1 MQSAGMDLD
10 FNLRIDPAWLDGLR
24 GELNRA
30 GRLRIDPALDESAAE
45 ALRAELAASTDWTLT
60 WRQGPAEREADPA
73 TLARLSPAQL
83 TALEAFARAGDQHT
97 FRFMHDAIRV
107 SPKAEGRAARG
118 MLLDRLVDALNA
130 PATLDKISAL
140 TGEPVRYFNGD
151 ATRYR
156 PGHFL
161 TTHNDGR
168 KHGKRV
174 VAMVLNLSP
183 WHIDWGGLMLFHDAG
198 GQSATAWVPQF
209 NTANLFLVPQDHSVT
224 WVNAL
229 APQQRIAVAGWFYA
243 D

>member
-1 MQSAGMDLD
+1 MIQAGGSPD
-10 FNLRIDPAWLDGLR
+10 FTLRIDPAALDGLR
-24 GELNRA
+24 DELQGA
-30 GRLRIDPALDESAAE
+30 GRLRIDPALDEAAVE
-45 ALRAELAASTDWTLT
+45 ALRAELSASAEWALT

-83 TALEAFARAGDQHT
+83 TALEAFARAGDEHT

-118 MLLDRLVDALNA
+118 MLLDRYVDALNA
-130 PATLDKISAL
+130 PETLDKISAL
-140 TGEPVRYFNGD
+140 TGEAVRYYNGD

-174 VAMVLNLSP
+174 AALVLNLTP
-183 WHIDWGGLMLFHDAG
+183 WHIDWGGLMLFHDGG
-198 GQSATAWVPQF
+198 GQSATAWVPRF

-229 APQQRIAVAGWFYA
+229 APEPRIAVAGWFYA
-243 D
+243 E

>member
-1 MQSAGMDLD
+1 MVRKGSCPD
-10 FNLRIDPAWLDGLR
+10 FTLGIDPAALGTWRDQLHGS
-24 GELNRA
+24 
-30 GRLRIDPALDESAAE
+30 GRLRIDPALDEQAAA
-45 ALRAELAASTDWTLT
+45 ALADELAASSDWALS
-60 WRQGPAEREADPA
+60 WRQGPAEREADAA

-83 TALEAFARAGDQHT
+83 TALEAFARAGDEHT

-118 MLLDRLVDALNA
+118 MLLDRYVDALNA
-130 PATLDKISAL
+130 LDTLDKISAL
-140 TGEPVRYFNGD
+140 TGESVRYYNGD

-174 VAMVLNLSP
+174 AAMVLNLSH
-183 WHIDWGGLMLFHDAG
+183 WHIDWGGLLLFHDAG
-198 GQSATAWVPQF
+198 GQSATAWVPRF

-229 APQQRIAVAGWFYA
+229 APRPRIAVAGWFYA

>member
-1 MQSAGMDLD
+1 MALTGSVLD
-10 FNLRIDPAWLDGLR
+10 FT
-24 GELNRA
+24 
-30 GRLRIDPALDESAAE
+30 LRIDPALLGPMRDELLGAGRLRLDPVLEEGAAE
-45 ALRAELAASTDWTLT
+45 ALRAELEASNEWALS
-60 WRQGPAEREADPA
+60 WRQGPAEREADAA

-83 TALEAFARAGDQHT
+83 TALEAFARAGDEHT

-118 MLLDRLVDALNA
+118 MLLDRYVDALNA
-130 PATLDKISAL
+130 PETLAVMSEL
-140 TGEPVRYFNGD
+140 TGEVVRYYNGD

-174 VAMVLNLSP
+174 AAMVLNLSH
-183 WHIDWGGLMLFHDAG
+183 WHIDWGGLMLFHDADG
-198 GQSATAWVPQF
+198 ERATAWVPRF

-229 APQQRIAVAGWFYA
+229 AARPRVAVAGWFYA